1 MDWRRWASIARLT
14 IRKMSC
20 LNGSRKSHFVRK
32 IKQVQIETA
41 WGRIYF
47 LRICA
52 IFCRYWTCSFS
63 GRNNQAIGPR
73 LSAIFTFFFTMQSY
87 EKEIWHCPHLSAYV
101 RKCPLLSAFLLRCKV
116 TKKKFGTVQPCPA
129 MSICVQLR
137 HNNALHL
144 RCKVTKS
151 KFGNVQICPILS
163 NFVHLIFEQFH
174 LPLKLF
180 SICAILH

>member
-63 GRNNQAIGPR
+63 GRNNQAIEPR
-73 LSAIFTFFFTMQSY
+73 LSAIFTFFKKIFNSQIRDKKNRNQPFSV
-87 EKEIWHCPHLSAYV
+87 ISVVSVCPYP
-101 RKCPLLSAFLLRCKV
+101 R
-116 TKKKFGTVQPCPA
+116 PA
-129 MSICVQLR
+129 SPPPKQGDRGGL
-137 HNNALHL
+137 
-144 RCKVTKS
+144 
-151 KFGNVQICPILS
+151 
-163 NFVHLIFEQFH
+163 LIFEY
-174 LPLKLF
+174 LGEP
-180 SICAILH
+180 